1 MTAVKI
7 KPQRFLS
14 NFLMVFLLFAPLVQA
29 QTSLETGQA
38 GNNARID
45 VLGSVFEPQGGLGAS
60 QSRLVVYRTAKG
72 NPLPGATGVF
82 VHGQYHTSLVPGG
95 YSMLCLAPG
104 SVEVGARQFRVGRN
118 AKDNQDSVTALQ
130 LPSAQT
136 QYLSV
141 TEESGR
147 PVMKPVPAAQALQEL
162 SATRL
167 QIHTV
172 SRVTK
177 AQECVAGAVPA
188 PAPEQYSLSGDTLF
202 AFGKSDRAGLT
213 SGGLASLDSLMG
225 RIRSEYSRIDR
236 VHVIGHADP
245 LGSVS
250 ANERLSVERADT
262 VRHYMQITG
271 QISAPFSSEGRGS
284 RQLAKTG
291 CASAVSARSIAC
303 NQPNRRVVIEV
314 SGQRR

>member
-1 MTAVKI
+1 MKIAKI
-7 KPQRFLS
+7 KNQRFMS
-14 NFLMVFLLFAPLVQA
+14 NFLMAFLLGAPLVQA

-60 QSRLVVYRTAKG
+60 QSRLVVYRTASG

-118 AKDNQDSVTALQ
+118 AKDTQDSVTALQ

-188 PAPEQYSLSGDTLF
+188 PEQYSLSGDTLF

-213 SGGLASLDSLMG
+213 SGGLASLDSLVG

-236 VHVIGHADP
+236 VHVVGHADP

-262 VRHYMQITG
+262 VRHYMQIAG

-291 CASAVSARSIAC
+291 CSAAISARSIAC